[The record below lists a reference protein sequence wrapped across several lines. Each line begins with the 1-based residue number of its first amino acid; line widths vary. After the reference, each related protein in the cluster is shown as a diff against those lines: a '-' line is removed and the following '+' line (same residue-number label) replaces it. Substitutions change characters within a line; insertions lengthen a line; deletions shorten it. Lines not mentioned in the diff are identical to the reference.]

1 MRLIVGIT
9 GATGTIYAVRALE
22 RLRDAGVETHLVL
35 SRWGARTLLHET
47 RYTVAQVEALA
58 TEVHAPN
65 DLGASIASGSCRA
78 DGMIIAPCSMKT
90 LGAVAHGVG
99 DGLIHRAADVT
110 LKERRR
116 LLLVVREAPL
126 SEIHL
131 SNMLTLA
138 RMGSI
143 ILPPMPAFYTH
154 PTSVDDII
162 DHTVSRILD
171 QFGIDVPGTNRWSGT
186 MHVGHAQAGD

>member
-1 MRLIVGIT
+1 
-9 GATGTIYAVRALE
+9 
-22 RLRDAGVETHLVL
+22 
-35 SRWGARTLLHET
+35 
-47 RYTVAQVEALA
+47 
-58 TEVHAPN
+58 
-65 DLGASIASGSCRA
+65 
-78 DGMIIAPCSMKT
+78 MIIAPCSMKT

-171 QFGIDVPGTNRWSGT
+171 QFWIDVPGTNRWSGT

>member
-22 RLRDAGVETHLVL
+22 RLREAGVETHLVM

-58 TEVHAPN
+58 SEVHPPN

-186 MHVGHAQAGD
+186 MAVGHTQAGD